1 MNSLA
6 RVFRFYYDGFKSM
19 NVGKT
24 LWLIILI
31 KVIIIFCV
39 LRIFFFKPALRNYKT
54 PEAKAERVIENLTKP
69 KN

>member
-1 MNSLA
+1 MNPLT
-6 RVFRFYYDGFKSM
+6 RVFRFYYYGFKSM

-31 KVIIIFCV
+31 KVIVIFFV
-39 LRIFFFKPALRNYKT
+39 LRIFFFKPALHNYKT
-54 PEAKAERVIENLTKP
+54 PEAKAERVIENLTTP

>member
-1 MNSLA
+1 MNPLA
-6 RVFRFYYDGFKSM
+6 RVFRFYYDGFKNM

-31 KVIIIFCV
+31 KVIVIFCV

-54 PEAKAERVIENLTKP
+54 PEAKAEKVIENLTAP
-69 KN
+69 RN